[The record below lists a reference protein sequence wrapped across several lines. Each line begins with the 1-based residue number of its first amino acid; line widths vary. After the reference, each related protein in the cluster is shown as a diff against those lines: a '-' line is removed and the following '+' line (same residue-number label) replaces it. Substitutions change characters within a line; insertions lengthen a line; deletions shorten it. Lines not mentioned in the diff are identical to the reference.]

1 MIEKKKG
8 VCWIHTLRLIELLE
22 SDFNSAL
29 KSFFAKE
36 FMTILES
43 NNSLADEQW
52 GLRKN
57 RTSTD
62 IAMIKLLTFEC
73 TRVKKSTIGEESY
86 DCKACF
92 DRVIYSQSNIYAAKQ
107 NFSDN
112 LLIARAM
119 CMERIARHVKTRAG
133 VSEDSHQNTKG

>member
-1 MIEKKKG
+1 
-8 VCWIHTLRLIELLE
+8 
-22 SDFNSAL
+22 
-29 KSFFAKE
+29 
-36 FMTILES
+36 MTIAKS
-43 NNSLADEQW
+43 NDSLADEQW

-62 IAMIKLLTFEC
+62 AAMLKLLTVEC
-73 TRVKKSTIGEESY
+73 ARVNKNTIGEQSY

-92 DRVIYSQSNIYAAKQ
+92 DRVLYSQSNIYAVKQ

-119 CMERIARHVKTRAG
+119 CVERMARHVKTGAG
-133 VSEDSHQNTKG
+133 ISETSYQNGDGQPQLS